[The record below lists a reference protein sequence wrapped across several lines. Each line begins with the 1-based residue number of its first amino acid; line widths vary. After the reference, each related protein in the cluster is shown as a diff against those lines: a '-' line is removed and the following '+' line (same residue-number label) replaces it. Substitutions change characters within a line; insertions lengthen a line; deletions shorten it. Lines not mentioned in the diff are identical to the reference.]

1 MTETGSKSKSLKGSD
16 LITIGIFTAIYFVVS
31 FIPNMLGGLHPVL
44 SIFNPVLAAILG
56 ATPFMILAARV
67 KKPFAILI
75 MGGIIALIWFMTGM
89 MPITLPLLFVVG
101 SIIAE
106 IIRAATKY
114 DNFWADAVGFSF
126 FSFGMAGSPIALW
139 LFTAEF
145 MQLMEDF
152 GIPVEFVTALT
163 SMITPTMFV
172 IMLASTFVAGLIG
185 AFIAKMLFKKHFS
198 KAGLV

>member
-1 MTETGSKSKSLKGSD
+1 MTESGSKSKSLKGSD
-16 LITIGIFTAIYFVVS
+16 LITIGIFTAIYFVVG
-31 FIPNMLGGLHPVL
+31 FIPNMLGGLHPWIWIL
-44 SIFNPVLAAILG
+44 SPAIAGILG

-126 FSFGMAGSPIALW
+126 FSLGMAGSPLALW

-152 GIPVEFVTALT
+152 GIAAEFVTALT
-163 SMITPTMFV
+163 SMITPTMLIVMF
-172 IMLASTFVAGLIG
+172 ACTFVGALIG